1 MKIFVTGTR
10 GIPNIPGGVEEH
22 CKNLY
27 PILANSGMKIRISRR
42 SQYVKDTLESW
53 QGVELVDLYSPPTKS
68 VEAIVHTF
76 LSVWNAMKWKADIVH
91 IHAVG
96 PALLIPLAR
105 LIGLKVVFTNHG
117 PDYDRQKWGRLAK
130 SALKLGEYI
139 GCKFANEI
147 IVISE
152 HIQGIVKQR
161 TGRDSTLI
169 FNGVAIPE
177 IRQDTDFLSEMGLE
191 PGKYL
196 LAVARLVPEKGLHD
210 LMDAH
215 ESLGPEMKLVIA
227 GDADHETP
235 YSQSLKAR
243 ASKNPNIVMPGYVTG
258 EDLGQLYS
266 HAKLFV
272 LPSYHEGLPISLL
285 EALSYGL
292 PAAVSDIPANTAVNL
307 SDDSYFA
314 VGDTDALAKLI
325 YRKINE
331 TQADSERLEIIS
343 RVKHQYDW
351 HIIADQTL
359 AVYRMASSKYLARQN

>member
-1 MKIFVTGTR
+1 MRIFVTGTR

-27 PILANSGMKIRISRR
+27 PILAASGMNVRVSRR
-42 SQYVKDTLESW
+42 SQYAKDKLDNW
-53 QGVELVDLYSPPTKS
+53 QGVELLDLYSPPTKS

-76 LSVWNAMKWKADIVH
+76 LSVWNAKKWGADIVH

-96 PALLIPLAR
+96 PALLIPFAR

-130 SALKLGEYI
+130 TALKLGEYL
-139 GCKFANEI
+139 GCKFADHI

-152 HIQGIVKQR
+152 HIRGIVKRR

-169 FNGVAIPE
+169 YNGVVIPK
-177 IRQDTDFLSEMGLE
+177 IRQETNFLSELE
-191 PGKYL
+191 VESNKYL

-210 LMDAH
+210 LMDAY
-215 ESLGPEMKLVIA
+215 ELLGPGMKLVIA
-227 GDADHETP
+227 GDADHETS
-235 YSQSLKAR
+235 YSKELKVR
-243 ASKNPNIVMPGYVTG
+243 ANENPNIVMPGYVTG
-258 EDLGQLYS
+258 EDLAQLYS

-292 PAAVSDIPANTAVNL
+292 PTVVSDIPANTAVNL
-307 SDDSYFA
+307 SEDSYFP
-314 VGDTDALAKLI
+314 VGDTDALAKRI
-325 YRKINE
+325 DRKINE
-331 TQADSERLEIIS
+331 TQADSDRMEIIS
-343 RVKHQYDW
+343 RVKHKYDW
-351 HIIADQTL
+351 HMIADQTL
-359 AVYRMASSKYLARQN
+359 AVYQKAIQ